1 METIGTILGVTL
13 VYVLKEFLVWYKAK
27 LAIQKKPEDFIKAIN
42 VDVEI
47 NKTLEGLRLLVGAN
61 RVHILGYSNS
71 VKTFAGTCYKFVSMM
86 YERVD
91 ENTVPHMNEFQNAM
105 ASQFSELILK
115 INNERFVYIPENE
128 DSIIGKVHRQFGV
141 VDAYK
146 WRLGSTIA
154 NGSISVLYTRPHEL
168 TEGERGLI
176 EDAIFRIETLLKLK

>member
-1 METIGTILGVTL
+1 METIGTVIGITIAYLA
-13 VYVLKEFLVWYKAK
+13 KEFVVWYKNK
-27 LAIQKKPEDFIKAIN
+27 LATAHKPQEFVKSIN

-47 NKTLEGLRLLVGAN
+47 NKALEELRLLVGAN

-91 ENTVPHMNEFQNAM
+91 DNVTPHMNEFQNVM
-105 ASQFSELILK
+105 ASQFSELIQK
-115 INNERFVYIPENE
+115 IQNDRFVHVPENE
-128 DSIIGKVHRQFGV
+128 DSIIGKVHRQFGI

-154 NGSISVLYTRPHEL
+154 NGSISVLYTRPHVL
-168 TEGERGLI
+168 TESEKSLVEDTIFKI
-176 EDAIFRIETLLKLK
+176 EQLLKLK